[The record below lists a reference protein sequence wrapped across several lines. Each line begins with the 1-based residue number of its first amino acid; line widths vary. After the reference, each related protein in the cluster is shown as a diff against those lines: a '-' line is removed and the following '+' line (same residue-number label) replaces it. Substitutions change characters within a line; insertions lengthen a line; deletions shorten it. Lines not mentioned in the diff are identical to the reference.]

1 MKLKKLIEKLNRGK
15 RQENLIKK
23 LKKKLVQFNFDC
35 ISLKPTVLNYFGLKS

>member
-23 LKKKLVQFNFDC
+23 LKKNWFSSILIV
-35 ISLKPTVLNYFGLKS
+35 